1 MGRFIR
7 CGLVVL
13 GLFGGLTAHTT
24 AQSASPV
31 WELRGKHNTVYLAGS
46 IHMLKAGESQ
56 LPAGFEKAYEDSEA
70 LLMEV
75 DLDDLDPL
83 EAQGWM
89 MTHAR
94 FPEGKTLLDAL
105 GKERYDIVAEESS
118 KLGVPIEG
126 LAQFEPWMI
135 ALTLVQ
141 LEYMKLGF
149 NPEQGVEKQLER
161 RAVADKK
168 EITGLETLPE
178 QLGLL
183 DGMSDEDQARFLE
196 LTVNELE
203 NVERETDLLLAA
215 WRGGNLDKLDQL
227 LTEEY
232 DAFPGLFKTLVS
244 DRNKRWMPAL
254 QKLLND
260 EKKDY
265 LVVVGALHLVGKE
278 GLLDMMQAQGI
289 KARQL
294 Q

>member
-13 GLFGGLTAHTT
+13 GLFGSLTSQA
-24 AQSASPV
+24 ASPV

-56 LPAGFEKAYEDSEA
+56 LPAGFDKAYKDSEA

-75 DLDDLDPL
+75 DLDDLDPA

-105 GKERYDIVAEESS
+105 GKERYDIVAEESG

-149 NPEQGVEKQLER
+149 NPEAGVEKQLER

-183 DGMSDEDQARFLE
+183 DGMSEEDQAKFLE

-254 QKLLND
+254 QKLLNE

-278 GLLDMMQAQGI
+278 GLLDMMQAQGF

>member
-7 CGLVVL
+7 SGLVVL
-13 GLFGGLTAHTT
+13 GLFGSLTSQA
-24 AQSASPV
+24 ASPV

-56 LPAGFEKAYEDSEA
+56 LPAGFDQAYKESEA
-70 LLMEV
+70 VVMEV
-75 DLDDLDPL
+75 DLDDLDPM

-89 MTHAR
+89 MTNAR

-105 GKERYDIVAEESS
+105 GKERYDLVAAEAG

-183 DGMSDEDQARFLE
+183 DGMSAEDQAKFLE

-215 WRGGNLDKLDQL
+215 WRGGNLSKLDQL

-232 DAFPGLFKTLVS
+232 DAFPGLFKTLVA

-254 QKLLND
+254 QKLLTE